1 MKRKILF
8 IIIGVLVVL
17 GVVITIVPLRASATD
32 LGEEVTDA
40 KETAAV
46 EEQSGAVEL
55 ESQAV
60 EDLING
66 SGSKMETIMAFAELF
81 GISAEEAEAIVN
93 NIIVFGDEH
102 FEENDLWTA
111 LRADILSNPDK
122 WVIIVIIASAFIA
135 LIAFIIR
142 CLIKNVLVQ
151 TNTKLKLKDIDEHE
165 AATSGKLDEIKILLG
180 EIKEK
185 EAELDEIKGENEE
198 LKGLLQSVK
207 TLIEGESA
215 AVDSLKANSETSL
228 KVTEETALQIVQ
240 LLNIAMDRKVPIA
253 SAGARKLW
261 YEDSV
266 QKIKEKAGLLNAKDG
281 ESK

>member
-17 GVVITIVPLRASATD
+17 GIAVTVVPLAVSATD
-32 LGEEVTDA
+32 LSDEATDA
-40 KETAAV
+40 RETTVV
-46 EEQSGAVEL
+46 EEQSGAAEL

-111 LRADILSNPDK
+111 LRSDILSNPDK

-165 AATSGKLDEIKILLG
+165 TATCGKLDEIKILVE
-180 EIKEK
+180 EIKEQK
-185 EAELDEIKGENEE
+185 AELDEIKGENEE
-198 LKGLLQSVK
+198 LKGLLQNVK

-261 YEDSV
+261 YEDSI
-266 QKIKEKAGLLNAKDG
+266 QKIKEKAGLLDAKDG